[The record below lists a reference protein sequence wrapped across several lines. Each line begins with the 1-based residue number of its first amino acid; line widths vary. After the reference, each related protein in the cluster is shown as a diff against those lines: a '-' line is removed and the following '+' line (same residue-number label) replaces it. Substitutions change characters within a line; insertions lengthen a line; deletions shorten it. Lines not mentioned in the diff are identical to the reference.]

1 MISLGFKIKICLLL
15 FEDYKRKGDKR
26 KILLCGGKLYILRA
40 FQLRSF
46 WKKPI
51 WFCCGMTF
59 LLIWEVVF
67 PFNIMKFFKHTK
79 KVERIDGLY
88 NEYNHHPYST
98 IHILLYLL
106 DHIPTCTSSSVSDL
120 ESYSCQSRPRELIV

>member
-106 DHIPTCTSSSVSDL
+106 DHIPTCTSSLSLNS
-120 ESYSCQSRPRELIV
+120 S